1 MKRLLS
7 TTLVSGALLTA
18 GLVTAPL
25 IGCSKKEGEVATSK
39 ALTSPLLTDSLLK
52 KLPSST
58 AGFVMFDFAGDGYQK
73 FKDSPWG
80 KDSHGLSAIK
90 AAVDEMKARG
100 NADEQAQL
108 AQAVLDTAQ
117 KLGLVSADGA
127 SQVDKVVSRNVSFIE
142 VLKDEALPF
151 NVASFVEAAQG
162 VDLTERMPIL
172 KKVAADAGLKVSDE
186 SFGSAKGFSAAVES
200 EEDAEGPP
208 VTLNVGATKG
218 LLGVSLT
225 KTTLQKLFS
234 DQATKT
240 IEELQALPEFKKVEE
255 SVRGPGAPL
264 SFGFI
269 SLKRLSPLLDTIAEA
284 SEDAPDF
291 KPSDSPLSAV
301 AFSQGFSGQM
311 VTLASLAVSPT
322 NETQKTVVT
331 AFENSTLPAT
341 AFKVPSDTAF
351 SLSLDARV
359 LAKLETV
366 LGALSDPST
375 AMVVQQLK
383 NIQGLT
389 LGVRS
394 SEGSSPIP
402 DIFIALESNAR
413 ESVASSVESAVGLGM
428 MATGQP
434 LQWQTKEISGSP
446 TKYFTTM
453 IGAGAYVSSPKN
465 SNTLLIASSERLIRD
480 TVSSN
485 AGGSGSLENSMPNG
499 LRERMA
505 PSTVGS
511 LYLNFVQLGN
521 VMDSVKGTLAMVMGP
536 TDDIDKAL
544 DSAKLKKLGVGFG
557 SLSYADGVFRVQS
570 TFERSDPA
578 K

>member
-1 MKRLLS
+1 MNRFLPTS
-7 TTLVSGALLTA
+7 LVSGALALAVFVSST
-18 GLVTAPL
+18 LV
-25 IGCSKKEGEVATSK
+25 GCSKKEGEGATAKS
-39 ALTSPLLTDSLLK
+39 LTSPLLTDSLLK
-52 KLPSST
+52 KLPAAT

-100 NADEQAQL
+100 NADDQAQL
-108 AQAVLDTAQ
+108 AQGVLDTAQ
-117 KLGLVSADGA
+117 KLGLVSAEGT

-142 VLKDEALPF
+142 VTQDKDLPF
-151 NVASFVEAAQG
+151 NIATLVEAAQG
-162 VDLTERMPIL
+162 VDLTERLPVL
-172 KKVAADAGLKVSDE
+172 KKVASDAGLKITDE
-186 SFGSAKGFSAAVES
+186 SFGSAKGFAAAIENN
-200 EEDAEGPP
+200 EDAGSPP
-208 VTLNVGATKG
+208 VTLNVAATKG
-218 LLGVSLT
+218 LLGVSLNR
-225 KTTLQKLFS
+225 TTLQQLFS
-234 DQATKT
+234 DQSTKT
-240 IEELQALPEFKKVEE
+240 IDELQALPEFKKVEE

-269 SLKRLSPLLDTIAEA
+269 SLKRLAPLLDTIVAENDA
-284 SEDAPDF
+284 APDF

-311 VTLASLAVSPT
+311 VTLASLAVSPN

-331 AFENSTLPAT
+331 AFENSALPAT
-341 AFKVPSDTAF
+341 TFKVPSDTAF

-366 LGALSDPST
+366 LGAMSDPST

-394 SEGSSPIP
+394 GEGSSPIP
-402 DIFIALESNAR
+402 DIFVALESNAR
-413 ESVASSVESAVGLGM
+413 DTVASSVESAVGLGM
-428 MATGQP
+428 MAAGQP
-434 LQWQTKEISGSP
+434 LRWQTKEISGSP

-465 SNTLLIASSERLIRD
+465 SNTLLIASSERLVRD
-480 TVSSN
+480 TVSSST
-485 AGGSGSLENSMPNG
+485 GGSGSLESSMPTA

-521 VMDSVKGTLAMVMGP
+521 VLDSVKGTLAMVMGP
-536 TDDIDKAL
+536 TEELDNAL
-544 DSAKLKKLGVGFG
+544 DSSKLKKLGVGFG

-570 TFERSDPA
+570 TFERGAPL